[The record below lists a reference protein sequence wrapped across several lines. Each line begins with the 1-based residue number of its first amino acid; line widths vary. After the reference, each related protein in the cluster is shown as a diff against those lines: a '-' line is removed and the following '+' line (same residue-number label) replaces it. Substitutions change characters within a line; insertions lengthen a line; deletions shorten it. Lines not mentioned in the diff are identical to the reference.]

1 MFATAASRTA
11 WLDALNAEQRAAA
24 EHEGGPLLILAG
36 AGTGKTTTLA
46 RAWPC
51 CSSAACRPSASCC

>member
-1 MFATAASRTA
+1 MFATAASPTV

-46 RAWPC
+46 ARVAVLLASGVP
-51 CSSAACRPSASCC
+51 AERSCC